1 MLTRLKN
8 AGSLNVP
15 RRKENE
21 ANGTE
26 NLYHRRI
33 TLRYKVQ
40 KHPLALFSLVL
51 SPRKLTQLSKFVYP
65 IYVHDQDTLVG

>member
-1 MLTRLKN
+1 MYRGEKKTKLMELK
-8 AGSLNVP
+8 
-15 RRKENE
+15 
-21 ANGTE
+21 T
-26 NLYHRRI
+26 LYHRRI